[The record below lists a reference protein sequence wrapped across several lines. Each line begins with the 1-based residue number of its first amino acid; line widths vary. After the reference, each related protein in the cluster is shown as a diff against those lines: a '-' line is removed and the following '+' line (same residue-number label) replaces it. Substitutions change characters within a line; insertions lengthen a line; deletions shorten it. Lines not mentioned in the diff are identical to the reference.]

1 MDTSSATEL
10 LVSKHYDTLKWLARE
25 RRRRSKHDHTMMT
38 TDILHESW
46 LKIRESSD
54 WRDENHFLKS
64 AAQAMRHVLV
74 DYARAKMTN
83 KRAHNGKYSIDEM
96 SEYLPEFSE
105 SPEQIVAISDLRDR
119 LKKINTRYKD
129 VLDLRYFGGF
139 TEEEAARI
147 LDVSARTIRRDWVF
161 IKAWIAHALEET

>member
-1 MDTSSATEL
+1 LDTSSVTAL

-46 LKIRESSD
+46 LKIRESSE

-64 AAQAMRHVLV
+64 AAQAMCHVLV

-83 KRAHNGKYSIDEM
+83 KRAHNGHYSLDEL
-96 SEYLPEFSE
+96 SECLPEFSE
-105 SPEQIVAISDLRDR
+105 SPEQIIAIADLRDS
-119 LKKINTRYKD
+119 LKGINSRYKD

-139 TEEEAARI
+139 TEEEAARV

-161 IKAWIAHALEET
+161 IKAWIANALDKT